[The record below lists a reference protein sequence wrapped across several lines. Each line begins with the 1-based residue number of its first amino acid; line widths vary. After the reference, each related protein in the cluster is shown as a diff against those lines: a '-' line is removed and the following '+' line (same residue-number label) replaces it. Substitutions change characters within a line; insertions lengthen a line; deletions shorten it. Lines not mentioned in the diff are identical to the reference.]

1 MNRLGVDRRVLF
13 SFDKYNDAGDFVS
26 PASLCRFLLSV
37 QLFFATVAVAAHELV
52 NATSGVDEFLLAGEE
67 GVRGAGDFKL
77 H

>member
-52 NATSGVDEFLLAGEE
+52 YATSGVDEFLLAGEE
-67 GVRGAGDFKL
+67 GVA
-77 H
+77 